1 MSVKKRREA
10 FKQYPKMLY
19 QYCKNLKIFYDAHPN
34 SSVVINFGNP
44 YYHLAFDLEFIK
56 KCEQRSGS
64 LFDVDYKK
72 LLEDYFNVKLP

>member
-19 QYCKNLKIFYDAHPN
+19 QYCKNLKIFYVTHPH

-44 YYHLAFDLEFIK
+44 YYHIAYDLEFVK
-56 KCEQRSGS
+56 KGDNKSES